1 MEFIR
6 ASVVVVVEAVVVGAV
21 GVGTGVV
28 VAVVLSGSLGCWL
41 GQLGFGSILLPLE
54 LVHLYA

>member
-1 MEFIR
+1 M
-6 ASVVVVVEAVVVGAV
+6 EAVVVGAV

-28 VAVVLSGSLGCWL
+28 AVVVLSGSLGCLL